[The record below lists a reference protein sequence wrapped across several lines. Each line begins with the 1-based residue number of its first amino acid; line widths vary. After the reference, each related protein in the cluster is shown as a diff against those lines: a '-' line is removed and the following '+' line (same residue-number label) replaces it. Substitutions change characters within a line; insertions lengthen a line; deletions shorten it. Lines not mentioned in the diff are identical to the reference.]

1 MPVDPPATYRCGH
14 TTCVNRRVTRQCGV
28 CKSAWYCSSRCQ
40 NLAWDLHVFDCV
52 PCKEFTPTQYLSKAV
67 ADNVIPTDSP
77 TRELFCFSRAAELHG
92 EQFVLD
98 LYKRLF
104 SIDRSLTARD
114 VQRWAKEHTLVE
126 NIKDKFRLYGPVG
139 WKGIPYA
146 WFLHYEY
153 IFQ

>member
-1 MPVDPPATYRCGH
+1 MFTVTARKGGS
-14 TTCVNRRVTRQCGV
+14 NRRHPRPWPDQRPPNESFQAGAECLGLAGMHLV
-28 CKSAWYCSSRCQ
+28 
-40 NLAWDLHVFDCV
+40 NL
-52 PCKEFTPTQYLSKAV
+52 
-67 ADNVIPTDSP
+67 IPTDSP

-114 VQRWAKEHTLVE
+114 VQRCAKEHTLVE
-126 NIKDKFRLYGPVG
+126 NIKDKFHLYGPVG